1 MATNLPFTD
10 ASRSPTASPTFP
22 MKLHLILTSAKWN
35 DIIKF
40 EADGN
45 KWKVV
50 DKKRME
56 EEVLPLIFRH
66 NRYLSFSRSVIG
78 WGFKRVGKATY
89 YHKLFTRD
97 DPNLCSGMR
106 RKLASND
113 KLIHRPDTD
122 RNHRC
127 GILSGSNRSNAYQT
141 CEGHE
146 GIPRPNLRLHQDT
159 PILHP
164 THQVMSGNMFPFGV
178 LPQSEAVTTVGRHHI
193 SQGML
198 QTGMSSPVQYDKYY
212 QLRNQYL
219 GMHHNSPDIYHN
231 RQGVPITPI
240 LQDCMYQ
247 GPVIH
252 LPYYLPLDQNFNN
265 GQN

>member
-10 ASRSPTASPTFP
+10 TSRSLTFP
-22 MKLHLILTSAKWN
+22 MKLHLILTSAKWK

-40 EADGN
+40 EGDGD
-45 KWKVV
+45 KWKVL

-56 EEVLPLIFRH
+56 KEVLPLIFRH
-66 NRYLSFSRSVIG
+66 NKYLSFSRSVIG

-127 GILSGSNRSNAYQT
+127 DILSGHNQSNAYQT
-141 CEGHE
+141 REGRE
-146 GIPRPNLRLHQDT
+146 EIPRPHLRLHQDT

-164 THQVMSGNMFPFGV
+164 TQQVMRRNMFPSRI
-178 LPQSEAVTTVGRHHI
+178 LPQSEVVTTDWGQHI
-193 SQGML
+193 SQGIL
-198 QTGMSSPVQYDKYY
+198 QTGMRAPVQYDNYY

-219 GMHHNSPDIYHN
+219 GMNHNSPDIYHN
-231 RQGVPITPI
+231 RQGVPITPM
-240 LQDCMYQ
+240 LQDCMHQ
-247 GPVIH
+247 RQVIR
-252 LPYYLPLDQNFNN
+252 LPYYLPLDQIFNN
-265 GQN
+265 GPN